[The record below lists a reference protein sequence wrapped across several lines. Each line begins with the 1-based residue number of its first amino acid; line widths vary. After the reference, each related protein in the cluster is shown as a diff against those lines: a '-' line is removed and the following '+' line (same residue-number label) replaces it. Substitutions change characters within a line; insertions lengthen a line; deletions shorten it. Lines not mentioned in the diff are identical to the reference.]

1 MRVRGRGCEIDQM
14 CNLNKSVSSRDGIE
28 TFVHRDKNTNKYD
41 ASAAGRFFS
50 ENLSLLQLWIE
61 QASTWNP
68 PGKQQTV
75 IIRT

>member
-41 ASAAGRFFS
+41 ASAAGRFFFFRK
-50 ENLSLLQLWIE
+50 
-61 QASTWNP
+61 P
-68 PGKQQTV
+68 
-75 IIRT
+75 

>member
-1 MRVRGRGCEIDQM
+1 M

-50 ENLSLLQLWIE
+50 ENLSLLQL
-61 QASTWNP
+61 
-68 PGKQQTV
+68 
-75 IIRT
+75 